1 MYLRSLGHQGF
12 RDLEAW
18 IGGEDADVRAR
29 LLMGFLAGMAITRD
43 LNSKFDLSHERAV
56 VMREQLRSAVAAF
69 LMPAT

>member
-1 MYLRSLGHQGF
+1 
-12 RDLEAW
+12 
-18 IGGEDADVRAR
+18 
-29 LLMGFLAGMAITRD
+29 MAITRD